1 MELTINCNVHFKRGH
16 SGRKCLVEGDEPTPT
31 PITPGNI
38 PRVSRLMALAIRL
51 EKLVNQGEVR
61 DYAAI
66 ARLGQVSRA
75 RITQIMNMLLL
86 SPKIQEEILFLPRTI
101 KGCDQVSERDLRP
114 IAAVADWHSQRE
126 MWASLVKERVLPQ

>member
-66 ARLGQVSRA
+66 ARFGQVSRA

-114 IAAVADWHSQRE
+114 IVAIPDWHSQRE
-126 MWASLVKERVLPQ
+126 MWACLVKERVLPQ